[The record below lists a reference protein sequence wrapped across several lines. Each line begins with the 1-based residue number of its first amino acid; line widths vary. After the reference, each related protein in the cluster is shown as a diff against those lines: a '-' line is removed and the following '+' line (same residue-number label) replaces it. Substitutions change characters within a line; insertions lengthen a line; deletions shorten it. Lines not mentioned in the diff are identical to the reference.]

1 MSKTK
6 LLIVSSSLA
15 QGGNERWIFEICK
28 ALDKEK
34 FEIGILCSKNYSS
47 MGKKQSFSN
56 FYQDKLEKLN
66 VPLFKYLDVS
76 KQTFWKRGVN
86 KLKRILNKTL
96 SQWINTVSKEIRYL
110 LKDYEVVCIIDYYN
124 YFPIKQALHQF
135 CEGRFFVLLHTHKV
149 QLDFD
154 LYDLH
159 FDKQRRYNFAY
170 FAPKQISEI
179 AESGFDTEKNS
190 FFYAPLVLD
199 LSGYTNLF
207 NPIEADPIVISVFSR
222 ITRAR
227 PLEKILEAFSKL
239 EKQLKRQLRLNFYGE
254 IIDQSYHQQ
263 LLQLAQTLEINDKAF
278 SFLGHALDIAETIK
292 QDRVN
297 ICWGLSNNAVI
308 GYGSIEVETM
318 GVPSFYW
325 DLDENADLNEI
336 LLKQS
341 DNSIIVYN
349 KVDDFVAVNVKYLSS
364 NKLLAEL
371 SLSRRQY
378 VIKNHDISN
387 RIKEFEDYVEAL
399 KPTRNDF
406 NS

>member
-1 MSKTK
+1 MDKTR
-6 LLIVSSSLA
+6 LLIVSASLA

-34 FEIGILCSKNYSS
+34 FEIGILCNKDYSNA
-47 MGKKQSFSN
+47 GREQSFYN

-66 VPLFKYLDVS
+66 VALYKYLDVS
-76 KQTFWKRGVN
+76 KQTLWKRGTN
-86 KLKRILNKTL
+86 KLKRIINKNFY
-96 SQWINTVSKEIRYL
+96 QGVNTVNKEIRNL
-110 LKDYEVVCIIDYYN
+110 LKEYDVICVIDYYN
-124 YFPIKQALHQF
+124 YFSVKEALHKF
-135 CEGRFFVLLHTHKV
+135 CEGKFFVLLHTHKV

-154 LYDLH
+154 LYNLH
-159 FDKQRRYNFAY
+159 FDRHRKYNFAY

-179 AESGFDTEKNS
+179 AESGFGIEKNS

-199 LSGYTNLF
+199 LSSYPNLF

-222 ITRAR
+222 ITKAR

-239 EKQLKRQLRLNFYGE
+239 QNKIKRQLNLNFYGE
-254 IIDQSYHQQ
+254 IIEDSYHQY
-263 LLQLAQTLEINDKAF
+263 LLQLAKTLEINDKSI
-278 SFLGHALDIAETIK
+278 SFLGHALNIAQTIK
-292 QDRVN
+292 KNRVN

-308 GYGSIEVETM
+308 GYGSIEVEAM

-325 DLDENADLNEI
+325 DLDENVNLNDI

-341 DNSIIVYN
+341 GNSIIVHN
-349 KVDDFVAVNVKYLSS
+349 KVDDFVAVNVEYLSS

-371 SLSRRQY
+371 SGDRREY

-387 RIKEFEDYVEAL
+387 RIEEFEDYIVAL
-399 KPTRNDF
+399 KNA
-406 NS
+406 N